1 MIDQGE
7 GPFVFSE
14 NFDNIFSLSMDAVL
28 GLDIVPEGMLV
39 SSESSLSFS
48 IYFGFTFIHNPEKL
62 EDYMF
67 ETTKQR
73 KEIGYL
79 IPRWGISGTAGFD
92 I

>member
-14 NFDNIFSLSMDAVL
+14 NFDNIFSFSMDAVL

-39 SSESSLSFS
+39 SSESSLSFN
-48 IYFGFTFIHNPEKL
+48 IYGGFTFIHNPEKL

-67 ETTKQR
+67 EITTQR

-79 IPRWGISGTAGFD
+79 IPRGGISGTAGFD

>member
-14 NFDNIFSLSMDAVL
+14 DFDNIFSLSMDAVF

-39 SSESSLSFS
+39 SSASSLSFS

-67 ETTKQR
+67 ETTNQR